1 MFDGYRTSI
10 GIKLLLL
17 YLLCYTTNDPSAQ
30 RKQFFADSKDAL
42 KDLSRVISEFN
53 EWFDADYAS
62 TSSRN
67 INQSFAHDELCNDRP
82 IIGAYSYAGYGH
94 AVVICGVNENFG
106 SYAFMDPA
114 VGDYCAGVIYNTSGD
129 WSFVNESS
137 GHRFTMQGYGYY
149 AG

>member
-1 MFDGYRTSI
+1 M
-10 GIKLLLL
+10 
-17 YLLCYTTNDPSAQ
+17 
-30 RKQFFADSKDAL
+30 
-42 KDLSRVISEFN
+42 ISEFN

-129 WSFVNESS
+129 WSAKVADIGLQCKGTVIMLANP
-137 GHRFTMQGYGYY
+137 
-149 AG
+149 A

>member
-1 MFDGYRTSI
+1 MLVVLYYERSI
-10 GIKLLLL
+10 CSKKTVFCGF
-17 YLLCYTTNDPSAQ
+17 Q
-30 RKQFFADSKDAL
+30 RCFEGLS
-42 KDLSRVISEFN
+42 LSRVISEFN

>member
-1 MFDGYRTSI
+1 M
-10 GIKLLLL
+10 
-17 YLLCYTTNDPSAQ
+17 
-30 RKQFFADSKDAL
+30 
-42 KDLSRVISEFN
+42 ISEFN

-106 SYAFMDPA
+106 SYAFYGPGSWRLLCWRNIQH
-114 VGDYCAGVIYNTSGD
+114 VGGLVFCQ
-129 WSFVNESS
+129 
-137 GHRFTMQGYGYY
+137 RK
-149 AG
+149 

>member
-1 MFDGYRTSI
+1 M
-10 GIKLLLL
+10 
-17 YLLCYTTNDPSAQ
+17 
-30 RKQFFADSKDAL
+30 
-42 KDLSRVISEFN
+42 ISEFN

-82 IIGAYSYAGYGH
+82 ILGAYSYAGYGH

>member
-1 MFDGYRTSI
+1 M
-10 GIKLLLL
+10 
-17 YLLCYTTNDPSAQ
+17 
-30 RKQFFADSKDAL
+30 
-42 KDLSRVISEFN
+42 ISEFN

-114 VGDYCAGVIYNTSGD
+114 VGDYCAGVIYNTSG
-129 WSFVNESS
+129 
-137 GHRFTMQGYGYY
+137 
-149 AG
+149 AGLLSTKVADIGLQCKGTVIMLANPA

>member
-1 MFDGYRTSI
+1 MLTMQVHPHEILTRALRMMSYVMID
-10 GIKLLLL
+10 LLL
-17 YLLCYTTNDPSAQ
+17 
-30 RKQFFADSKDAL
+30 
-42 KDLSRVISEFN
+42 
-53 EWFDADYAS
+53 
-62 TSSRN
+62 
-67 INQSFAHDELCNDRP
+67 EL
-82 IIGAYSYAGYGH
+82 ILTQGMGH